1 MKRSNACCNRK
12 KATIRDVAMM
22 VGVTPGTVSHAF
34 SGKRAISDKVRRQVF
49 DAARKLDYQPNIIA
63 QAMRN
68 KATGLIGILIDPAGL
83 QKKQMRLAEIVTTLQ
98 MNHYD
103 TIIGMTAQEK
113 GSGNSMQRLISGG
126 LIDGMISLLPKKFDD
141 CPAMQ
146 VPVIDAEAEERS
158 NYRKAAGKVVNYFRA
173 CGHCRIG
180 CIAPKAHIFPQVLG
194 DVLEEKGIWCESEYC
209 FEERDSVETGMSGAE
224 RLIGHQ
230 SATAVIVIGEAI
242 AEGVYRWASLHKIP
256 IPARLSLIGVDM
268 MNEIFCRKF
277 SLTTI
282 RHTPGDWIQNAVNRL
297 LCKINRSE
305 SMPDGIYP
313 ELIIRGSVASAF
325 TEFGNTSCEMK
336 NEIL

>member
-1 MKRSNACCNRK
+1 
-12 KATIRDVAMM
+12 MM

-146 VPVIDAEAEERS
+146 VPAIDAEAEERS
-158 NYRKAAGKVVNYFRA
+158 NYRKAVEKVVNYFRA
-173 CGHCRIG
+173 YGHCRIG
-180 CIAPKAHIFPQVLG
+180 CIAPKAHI
-194 DVLEEKGIWCESEYC
+194 
-209 FEERDSVETGMSGAE
+209 SVETGMSGAE

-268 MNEIFCRKF
+268 MDEIFCRKF

-305 SMPDGIYP
+305 FMPDGIYP

>member
-1 MKRSNACCNRK
+1 
-12 KATIRDVAMM
+12 MM

-173 CGHCRIG
+173 CG
-180 CIAPKAHIFPQVLG
+180 
-194 DVLEEKGIWCESEYC
+194 
-209 FEERDSVETGMSGAE
+209 
-224 RLIGHQ
+224 
-230 SATAVIVIGEAI
+230 I
-242 AEGVYRWASLHKIP
+242 AELAALRRK
-256 IPARLSLIGVDM
+256 LI
-268 MNEIFCRKF
+268 FSPKF
-277 SLTTI
+277 S
-282 RHTPGDWIQNAVNRL
+282 A
-297 LCKINRSE
+297 
-305 SMPDGIYP
+305 MY
-313 ELIIRGSVASAF
+313 
-325 TEFGNTSCEMK
+325 
-336 NEIL
+336 